1 MTPYETAEERDT
13 GVTAMDGATLVEEI
27 AHMPHVPCRMEY
39 PVEENPFES
48 LGVDLT
54 YRCNMS
60 CTYCYNPIRSLA
72 DMELSY
78 FEEVCR
84 RLPGYVQFKFLGGEP
99 TLHPDFMG
107 FIRAARRRKHEVTI
121 LSNGMRY
128 TDPAFVRDLADLNLD
143 ARFILGLS
151 LDGGSSRDDV
161 YYRINNEHCLR
172 WKMKA
177 LETLDKCFP
186 GRVEISAIIVR
197 GLNEDVVPELLELAD
212 RYRRIV
218 RYIHFRTAAK
228 AGRWGETAPYT
239 MEELKEIVRPYFTG
253 KQFQPQCLWE
263 PHCNPGDGCGA
274 CYRFRPTPRLQIS
287 LIEFA
292 TQRAASCFKR
302 GKLVDRQFLVQSFFE
317 NIMHNSETLMEGI
330 AGRPR

>member
-1 MTPYETAEERDT
+1 MNGAARREELAPMPY
-13 GVTAMDGATLVEEI
+13 
-27 AHMPHVPCRMEY
+27 VPCRMEY
-39 PVEENPFES
+39 PVEENPFLS

-84 RLPGYVQFKFLGGEP
+84 RLPRCVHFKFLGGEP
-99 TLHPDFMG
+99 TLHPDLTG

-121 LSNGMRY
+121 LSNGRRY
-128 TDPAFVRDLADLNLD
+128 TDPVFVRALADLD

-151 LDGGSSRDDV
+151 LDGGASRDAV
-161 YYRINNEHCLR
+161 YYRINNEHCLG

-177 LETLDKCFP
+177 LETLDKYFP
-186 GRVEISAIIVR
+186 SRVEISAIIVR
-197 GLNEDVVPELLELAD
+197 GLNEDVVPELLALAD
-212 RYRRIV
+212 RYRGIV

-228 AGRWGETAPYT
+228 TGRWGETAPYNL
-239 MEELKEIVRPYFTG
+239 EELKEVVRPHFTPE
-253 KQFQPQCLWE
+253 QFQPQCLWE
-263 PHCNPGDGCGA
+263 THCAAGQGCGA

-287 LIEFA
+287 LVEFA
-292 TQRAASCFKR
+292 TPRAASCFKR
-302 GKLVDRQFLVQSFFE
+302 GKLVDRVFIVQSFFE
-317 NIMHNSETLMEGI
+317 NILHNSETLMAGV
-330 AGRPR
+330 AGRSR

>member
-1 MTPYETAEERDT
+1 MQELAP
-13 GVTAMDGATLVEEI
+13 
-27 AHMPHVPCRMEY
+27 MPQVACRMEY
-39 PVEENPFES
+39 PVEENPFVS

-54 YRCNMS
+54 YRCNMK
-60 CTYCYNPIRSLA
+60 CTFCYNPIRVLA

-99 TLHPDFMG
+99 TLHPDFLD
-107 FIRAARRRKHEVTI
+107 FILAARRHKHEVTI
-121 LSNGMRY
+121 LSNGKRY
-128 TDPAFVRDLADLNLD
+128 TEPDFVKALSDLD
-143 ARFILGLS
+143 ARFILGIS

-161 YYRINNEHCLR
+161 YQQINNEHCLG

-177 LETLDKCFP
+177 LETLGRHFA

-197 GLNEDVVPELLELAD
+197 GLNENVILELLALAE
-212 RYRRIV
+212 RYPHIV

-228 AGRWGETAPYT
+228 AGRWGETAPYS
-239 MEELKEIVRPYFTG
+239 MEELKELVRPNFTEE
-253 KQFQPQCLWE
+253 QFRPQCLWE
-263 PHCNPGDGCGA
+263 THCAPGEGCGA
-274 CYRFRPTPRLQIS
+274 CYRFRPTSRLQIS

-292 TQRAASCFKR
+292 TPRAASCDKR
-302 GKLVDRQFLVQSFFE
+302 GKLVDRKFIVQSFFE
-317 NIMHNSETLMEGI
+317 NIMHNSETLMDGI

>member
-1 MTPYETAEERDT
+1 MTSCGTMETRSTAVAPMN
-13 GVTAMDGATLVEEI
+13 GVMRREAV

-39 PVEENPFES
+39 PVEENPFLS

-60 CTYCYNPIRSLA
+60 CTYCYNPLRSPA
-72 DMELSY
+72 DMDLSY

-107 FIRAARRRKHEVTI
+107 FIRAARRRKHEVTV
-121 LSNGMRY
+121 LSNGRRY
-128 TDPAFVRDLADLNLD
+128 ADPAFVSVLADLD
-143 ARFILGLS
+143 ERFILGIS

-161 YYRINNEHCLR
+161 YHRINNEHCLG

-177 LETLDKCFP
+177 LETLEKYFP

-197 GLNEDVVPELLELAD
+197 GLNEDVVPELLGLAN
-212 RYRRIV
+212 RHRRIV

-239 MEELKEIVRPYFTG
+239 LEELKEVVRPYFTG
-253 KQFQPQCLWE
+253 EQFQPQSLWE
-263 PHCNPGDGCGA
+263 PHCDSGQGCGG

-292 TQRAASCFKR
+292 TPRAASCFKR
-302 GKLVDRQFLVQSFFE
+302 GKLVDRHFLVQSFFE